1 MEKQL
6 YTLEINDLSTINP
19 TIQQESIDSLESGR
33 VIFMPSLGF
42 TLTSDEESK
51 FISDS
56 ILDGKHKNI
65 GYNTLTQRLGGFN
78 KSVLNPGDQEL
89 LKAFM
94 QRYADYAKELV
105 CTLFPQYQQALIW
118 GRTSYRPAEIRG
130 RSSSKRKDDTRLHV
144 DSFPASPVYGQR
156 ILRVF
161 CNVNP
166 YGEPRIWHLGE
177 PFEQVMKQF
186 SPGIPDYS
194 TIRAKLLHWIK
205 ATKSLRSAYD
215 HYQLNLH
222 DQMKLNDT
230 YQEQVAKQRMEFPA
244 QSTWLVFTDQASH
257 AALGGQF
264 LLEQTFYLPVN
275 AMKTPER
282 SPLRHWEKI
291 KKTALA

>member
-6 YTLEINDLSTINP
+6 VTLELNDLNAIDQKL
-19 TIQQESIDSLESGR
+19 QQEAIESLESGR
-33 VIFMPSLGF
+33 IVYLPSLGF
-42 TLTSDEESK
+42 NLQSNEESH
-51 FISDS
+51 FLSDH
-56 ILDGKHKNI
+56 ILDGKHKNV
-65 GYNTLTQRLGGFN
+65 GYNRQTQRLGGFN
-78 KSVLNPGDQEL
+78 KALLDKEDQLL
-89 LKAFM
+89 LKTFM
-94 QRYADYAKELV
+94 QRYADYAKHVV
-105 CTLFPQYQQALIW
+105 CQLFPLYEKALIW
-118 GRTSYRPAEIRG
+118 GRTSYRPAEIKG
-130 RSSSKRKDDTRLHV
+130 RPSSKRKDDTRLHV

-177 PFEQVMKQF
+177 PFEQVVEQF
-186 SPGIPDYS
+186 LPGIPNYS
-194 TIRAKLLHWIK
+194 KLRAKILHWVK

-222 DQMKLNDT
+222 DQMKLNDN
-230 YQEQVAKQRMEFPA
+230 YQEQVNKHRMAFPA
-244 QSTWLVFTDQASH
+244 QSTWVVFTDQASH

-264 LLEQTFYLPVN
+264 LLEQTFYLPVD

-282 SPLRHWEKI
+282 SPLRHWEQI